1 MIIKPNIS
9 HIDVLVRE
17 LLEDIQKNKDE
28 IKNSILNGFKTD
40 SPSLDRHTYLHR
52 NHINRENRET
62 LEIIRRI
69 EKLLKHLEGARSG
82 LNIIGDILLTMIE
95 ICEDASAVYMG
106 EVTPKFIEHNV
117 HLTRLKNEF
126 YSIVKLYKTGDLPVF
141 VTVNSNTSG
150 TVNVDYN
157 IHLDSNN
164 TTRLFYESPK
174 IMDETTAKNG
184 VAANRPILS
193 IDRLFYSSEL
203 VYITP
208 NIINDTISTNIY
220 SNNITLLEECITRIN
235 NYKNELKKLTLRLEL
250 RKTQLEGSL
259 ELNRDIRKRDIETNR
274 DIEERISNNR
284 YLMKKTEYNI

>member
-17 LLEDIQKNKDE
+17 LLENIQKEKDE
-28 IKNSILNGFKTD
+28 IKNSILNGYKTD
-40 SPSLDRHTYLHR
+40 GPSLDRHTYLHR
-52 NHINRENRET
+52 NYVNRNNRDT
-62 LEIIRRI
+62 LEVIRKI
-69 EKLLKHLEGARSG
+69 DKLLKHLEGSKNG
-82 LNIIGDILLTMIE
+82 LNMIGDILLTMIE
-95 ICEDASAVYMG
+95 ICEDASAVYIG

-141 VTVNSNTSG
+141 VTVNSNSSG

-164 TTRLFYESPK
+164 TTRLFYESPR
-174 IMDETTAKNG
+174 IMDKTTAING
-184 VAANRPILS
+184 LAANRPILS

-208 NIINDTISTNIY
+208 NIVNDTISTNIY
-220 SNNITLLEECITRIN
+220 SNNINVLEECIIRIN
-235 NYKNELKKLTLRLEL
+235 NYKNELKNLTIRLEL
-250 RKTQLEGSL
+250 RRTQLNGSL
-259 ELNRDIRKRDIETNR
+259 ELNRDIIKRDIEPNR